1 MQQPVLH
8 KKRGL
13 SPIWILPLVAL
24 CIGGWLLFTSY
35 RDAGIE
41 ITVRFASAEGITAG
55 KTRVIYRG
63 IPVGVVK
70 KVEINQNLDGVNLII
85 EMEKEARK
93 GLVKDTKFWIVRPE
107 ISAGRISGLETL
119 LTGAYIGVRRG
130 KSTVPATTFE
140 GLAEPPPLIEE
151 HPGLRITLVAD
162 SLYSLQKGSYVYAK
176 NLQIGHVED
185 YHLDRHGKII
195 LSLFIKQKF
204 SHLVRQG
211 TRFWNASGLSING
224 DLQRGLTVNIE
235 SLASLIYGG
244 ITCATPPA
252 LADSP
257 PAEQNQRFTLFKDF
271 EAAEYGIP
279 MTLQLAS
286 GEGIVPGKTKVMFR
300 GLKAGVVKELN
311 INRDRFHTVTATVL
325 LDPRAEVILR
335 RGTRF
340 WVVRPQ
346 FSIDGVRNLST
357 LLTGPYITF
366 EVGDGPFQDH
376 FVVQENPLPRPTLKA
391 GNRFT
396 LVSRDS
402 GSLEPGAP
410 VLYRRMKVGEILD
423 IRLTPDG
430 NAVRTMILVYQPYAH
445 LVHRDSVFWNVSG
458 VHINAT
464 LPKVE
469 INLSSVHSLLVGGVS
484 FLSPA
489 GHGAK
494 KKKAQAAEAG
504 ASFTLYP
511 SYYDAATSV
520 PALQPAGMLVRVRAG
535 KMPVLGEDAPV
546 YYNNI
551 KVGEVRG
558 FRLAKNRRDGLIDIF
573 IRQEYRDLVNTS
585 SRFYNFS
592 GFTFDASLQRLRLSS
607 GPLASLLSGGIA
619 FITPGEG
626 KKPGRNHVFHLFE
639 DLDGALNADAVQ
651 LVLHLDSGAGIG
663 KGTKIKYKGIVI
675 GRILRVSLDRDLEHV
690 QAEAGVMKKTAR
702 LFTDHSTLWLVE
714 PQIGL
719 SGAKHL
725 ETILTGPYIDVR
737 PRPGRPATEFTVQ
750 SRTPTSAT
758 PASGLN
764 IILETPRLGS
774 LKRGSPVYYRQVLVG
789 RVTGFALAPDARMVL
804 VRVNIRPGYERLVY
818 TGTKFWN
825 VSGVEISAGLFSGL
839 NIDTESMEA
848 LLMGGVAFA
857 TPEGD
862 KMGRPA
868 RDNDHF
874 LLHARGRDRW
884 RKWQPA
890 LPLRQEAGNLAA
902 RENGTGKQ

>member
-1 MQQPVLH
+1 MQQPVLR

-24 CIGGWLLFTSY
+24 CIGGWLLYTSY

-41 ITVRFASAEGITAG
+41 ITVHFASAEGITAG

-63 IPVGVVK
+63 IPVGLVK
-70 KVEINQNLDGVNLII
+70 KVEINQNLDGVDLII
-85 EMEKEARK
+85 EMKKETRK
-93 GLVKDTKFWIVRPE
+93 GLVEDTKFWIVRPE
-107 ISAGRISGLETL
+107 ISAGRISGLDTL
-119 LTGAYIGVRRG
+119 FTGAYISVRRG
-130 KSTVPATTFE
+130 KSTVPCTTFD
-140 GLAEPPPLIEE
+140 GLAEPPPLVDE

-185 YHLDRHGKII
+185 YHLDGNGKII
-195 LSLFIKQKF
+195 LSLFIKEEF
-204 SHLVRQG
+204 SHLVRRG

-257 PAEQNQRFTLFKDF
+257 PAEQNQQFTLFKDF

-335 RGTRF
+335 RHTRF

-346 FSIDGVRNLST
+346 FSIDGIRNLST

-376 FVVQENPLPRPTLKA
+376 FVVQQNPLPRPTLRA
-391 GNRFT
+391 GTRFT
-396 LVSRDS
+396 LTARDS

-410 VLYRRMKVGEILD
+410 VLYRKMTVGEIID
-423 IRLTPDG
+423 IRLNPDG
-430 NAVRTMILVYQPYAH
+430 DAVQTTILVYQPYVH

-458 VHINAT
+458 VRINAT

-469 INLSSVHSLLVGGVS
+469 INLSSVHSLLVGGVA
-484 FLSPA
+484 FLSPPR
-489 GHGAK
+489 HGG
-494 KKKAQAAEAG
+494 KAPTPARNG
-504 ASFTLYP
+504 DSFTLYP
-511 SYYDAATSV
+511 SYYEAVSSV
-520 PALQPAGMLVRVRAG
+520 PALQPAGMLVRVRAE
-535 KMPVLGEDAPV
+535 KMPVLGEETPV

-573 IRQEYRDLVNTS
+573 IEQRYRDLVNTS

-592 GFTFDASLQRLRLSS
+592 GFTFDASLQRFRLSS
-607 GPLASLLSGGIA
+607 GPLKSLLSGGIA
-619 FITPGEG
+619 FITPAEG
-626 KKPGRNHVFHLFE
+626 KQPGRNHIFHLYQ
-639 DLDGALNADAVQ
+639 DIDGARNADAV
-651 LVLHLDSGAGIG
+651 LLTLHMENGAGIG
-663 KGTKIKYKGIVI
+663 RGTRIRYRGIVI
-675 GRILRVSLDRDLEHV
+675 GRIISVELDQDLEHV
-690 QAEAGVMKKTAR
+690 RARAGVMRKTAR
-702 LFTDHSTLWLVE
+702 LFTEHSTLWLVE

-719 SGAKHL
+719 SGARHL

-737 PRPGRPATEFTVQ
+737 PGPGRPATEFTVQ
-750 SRTPTSAT
+750 SRTTASSV

-764 IILETPRLGS
+764 VVLETPRLGS
-774 LKRGSPVYYRQVLVG
+774 LKRGSPVYFRQISVG
-789 RVTGFALAPDARMVL
+789 RVTGFDLAPDARNVL
-804 VRVNIRPGYERLVY
+804 VHVNIRPEYERLVY

-825 VSGVEISAGLFSGL
+825 VSGVEISAGLFSGVS
-839 NIDTESMEA
+839 IDTESLEA
-848 LLMGGVAFA
+848 ILIGGVAFA
-857 TPEGD
+857 TPEGE
-862 KMGRPA
+862 KKGRPA
-868 RDNDHF
+868 RDNDLF
-874 LLHARGRDRW
+874 ILHEQGRDRW
-884 RKWQPA
+884 RQWQPA
-890 LPLRQEAGNLAA
+890 LAWRQEADNPPR
-902 RENGTGKQ
+902 RETGKGKQ